1 MNPIAYNACSLSVG
15 VESNFDVISSAFATT
30 QGISYDFS
38 SLMHYSAYAFSRNG
52 RPTIVPLDSSLSLDS
67 LGQREDFSD
76 GDLQHV
82 KTLYCGECER
92 EQTTTSFSFCL
103 CLCLALSSLPPPL
116 LLSLLLS
123 PSSPSTSIKPKV
135 ANWARWGVVGTLLFA
150 IILLISFAHTPYEYV
165 VSIQSCSY
173 THNPKSRLLHL
184 LHSSCWWYL
193 EQLELMVFL

>member
-1 MNPIAYNACSLSVG
+1 MDPIAYNTCSLSVG

-67 LGQREDFSD
+67 LGQREDFSE

-92 EQTTTSFSFCL
+92 ENKQPHPFPFCL
-103 CLCLALSSLPPPL
+103 CLSLTLSSLPPPPSYSHPL
-116 LLSLLLS
+116 FPPPHSYSVSFSL
-123 PSSPSTSIKPKV
+123 P
-135 ANWARWGVVGTLLFA
+135 LFP
-150 IILLISFAHTPYEYV
+150 FHFHKT
-165 VSIQSCSY
+165 QSY
-173 THNPKSRLLHL
+173 
-184 LHSSCWWYL
+184 
-193 EQLELMVFL
+193 QLG

>member
-1 MNPIAYNACSLSVG
+1 MDPITYNTCSLSVG

-67 LGQREDFSD
+67 LGQREDFSE

-92 EQTTTSFSFCL
+92 ENKQPHPFPFCL
-103 CLCLALSSLPPPL
+103 CLSLTLSSLPPTL
-116 LLSLLLS
+116 TLSPSLS
-123 PSSPSTSIKPKV
+123 PSSLSTSIKPKV
-135 ANWARWGVVGTLLFA
+135 ANWAR
-150 IILLISFAHTPYEYV
+150 
-165 VSIQSCSY
+165 
-173 THNPKSRLLHL
+173 
-184 LHSSCWWYL
+184 CWWSSWNSVVCHYTVD
-193 EQLELMVFL
+193 QFCSHTI